1 MGVGFPPVFERR
13 GRVRCVYSPKH
24 RLHDPRREVQ
34 FGIPVDTYEIP
45 ARAESIRA
53 ALAADGGFPMQE
65 PSDHGLEPIA
75 AVHDESLVTYLSEA
89 WTEWAAWWAAEGP
102 RADTERNAG
111 APELVA
117 DSFLHPAFREG
128 MGPASDE
135 PRGYPVARLGWWSFD
150 TTTPIVAGTYEA
162 ARSSVDVALTA
173 ADLVMDGERAAYG
186 LCRPP
191 GHHAP
196 RAALGGYCFFNNAA
210 IVAERV
216 ARQTGEP
223 VAILDVDY
231 HHGNGTQQIFYSRG
245 DVLYVSLHGDP
256 DRAYPY
262 FAGWAEERGSGDGEG
277 ATLNFPLRARCPD
290 EEYVAAM
297 AQGLDAIRRF
307 GGTTLVVS
315 LGMDTYRRDPI
326 SDLALTTRAYHR
338 IGELV
343 ESLGRRTV
351 ILQEGGYHVG
361 QLGENVR
368 QWLRGFEGREYD
380 GTGDD

>member
-1 MGVGFPPVFERR
+1 
-13 GRVRCVYSPKH
+13 VRCVYSPKH
-24 RLHDPRREVQ
+24 GLHHPRREVQ

-53 ALAADGGFPMQE
+53 ALAADGGFPME
-65 PSDHGLEPIA
+65 DPSDHGLEPIA
-75 AVHDESLVTYLSEA
+75 AVHDEGLVTYLSEA

-102 RADTERNAG
+102 RADTEPNAG

-117 DSFLHPAFREG
+117 DSFFHPAIREG
-128 MGPASDE
+128 MGPASE

-186 LCRPP
+186 QCRPP

-210 IVAERV
+210 IVAERL
-216 ARQTGEP
+216 ARETGEP
-223 VAILDVDY
+223 VAILDLDY
-231 HHGNGTQQIFYSRG
+231 HHGNGTQQIFYSRA

-262 FAGWAEERGSGDGEG
+262 FAGRAEERGSGDGQG
-277 ATLNFPLRARCPD
+277 ANLNVPLRARCPD
-290 EEYVAAM
+290 EEYLAAL

-338 IGELV
+338 IGERV

-368 QWLRGFEGREYD
+368 QWLRGFGGGEYD